1 MAFRTAFFYL
11 QANVEQP
18 KKLRILM
25 PPTGLY
31 DLQDPV
37 STSKS
42 VI

>member
-18 KKLRILM
+18 KKLRKIM
-25 PPTGLY
+25 HPTGLY
-31 DLQDPV
+31 DLQDLV